1 MGSMELPTGYRLRSP
16 RPRDAPE
23 VAGVVVAHD
32 IADFGEPDFSEHDLL
47 DDWERPRFELE
58 RDAWVVVGPTGH
70 LVAYAFVWPAEP
82 GTLLEADAFVAPEYG
97 GRGLGGL
104 LVELVEERAAE
115 IAGEDR
121 GGDPASRWRVG
132 MYASRANTAKRDL
145 LTRRSYLPVHTRL
158 RLKVDLA
165 RRESGSGT
173 LSVPGATLRE
183 FDPVV
188 DEEGV
193 REVMDEAFRGR
204 ARYSR
209 RRVDEWLDLRV
220 RHPAFDP
227 KLWQVAVDDD
237 GVVVAAIL
245 VYDVGGTGYVSSV
258 GVRDPWRRRG
268 LGQAL
273 LAGAFDALRD
283 RGQMRVVVE
292 VDAEDAAGARALYER
307 VGMRVSEEHTW
318 FEKPVATTLRG

>member
-1 MGSMELPTGYRLRSP
+1 MDLPPGYRLRAP

-23 VAGVVVAHD
+23 VAAVVVAHD

-58 RDAWVVVGPTGH
+58 RDAWVLVGPTGR
-70 LVAYAFVWPAEP
+70 LVAYAFVWQAEP
-82 GTLLEADAFVAPEYG
+82 GTQLEADAFVAPEYG
-97 GRGLGGL
+97 GRGLGGQL
-104 LVELVEERAAE
+104 IDLVETRAVE
-115 IAGEDR
+115 IASGSTAPE
-121 GGDPASRWRVG
+121 VTLG

-145 LTRRSYLPVHTRL
+145 LEHRGYTPVHTRL

-165 RRESGSGT
+165 RRETEAEAAVSPDI
-173 LSVPGATLRE
+173 VVRE
-183 FDPVV
+183 FDPET
-188 DEEGV
+188 DEDSV
-193 REVMDEAFRGR
+193 REVMDEAFLGR

-227 KLWQVAVDDD
+227 KLWRVAVAGDQQLV
-237 GVVVAAIL
+237 GAIL

-258 GVRDPWRRRG
+258 GVRDQWRRRG
-268 LGQAL
+268 VGQAL
-273 LAGAFDALRD
+273 LAEAFAALRD

-292 VDAEDAAGARALYER
+292 VDADAASGARRLYER
-307 VGMRVSEEHTW
+307 VGMRVSEEHDW
-318 FEKPVATTLRG
+318 FEKQVPFPTA

>member
-1 MGSMELPTGYRLRSP
+1 MDLPPGYRLRAP

-23 VAGVVVAHD
+23 VAAVVVAHD

-58 RDAWVVVGPTGH
+58 RDAWVLVGPTGR
-70 LVAYAFVWPAEP
+70 LVAYAFVWQAEP
-82 GTLLEADAFVAPEYG
+82 GTQLEADAFVAPEYG
-97 GRGLGGL
+97 GRGLGGHL
-104 LVELVEERAAE
+104 IDLIETRAVE
-115 IAGEDR
+115 IAS
-121 GGDPASRWRVG
+121 ASTAPEVTLG

-145 LTRRSYLPVHTRL
+145 LERRGYKPVHTRL

-165 RRESGSGT
+165 RRETEAAAAVSPD
-173 LSVPGATLRE
+173 VIVRE
-183 FDPVV
+183 FDPET
-188 DEEGV
+188 DEADV
-193 REVMDEAFRGR
+193 REVMDEAFLGR

-227 KLWQVAVDDD
+227 KLWRVACATAGDDRP
-237 GVVVAAIL
+237 VVGAIL

-258 GVRDPWRRRG
+258 GVRVPWRGRG
-268 LGQAL
+268 VGQAL
-273 LAGAFDALRD
+273 LAEAFAALRD

-292 VDAEDAAGARALYER
+292 VDAEEADGARRLYER
-307 VGMRVSEEHTW
+307 VGMRVSEEHDW
-318 FEKPVATTLRG
+318 FAREVPPP